1 MKYHS
6 QTISDV
12 LSLIDFP
19 QETSLGRVIDLHV
32 IEGRIPS
39 LVRMVEAGVLCQG
52 ALVSLVSLDVL
63 LVPLGGA
70 VVAGAARLPVVDRRH
85 ALAPA
90 LQAGAGVGGPGPGV
104 RGPLS
109 SALAQVAVRPTA
121 TSEVKVDQGNPDLLR
136 GSMPR
141 SDFWHSYRLT
151 AASMT
156 S

>member
-12 LSLIDFP
+12 LLLIDFP

-70 VVAGAARLPVVDRRH
+70 VVDRRH

-90 LQAGAGVGGPGPGV
+90 LQANAGVGGPGPGV

-141 SDFWHSYRLT
+141 SDFWNSYRLT

>member
-70 VVAGAARLPVVDRRH
+70 SAHPGRGHLHRH
-85 ALAPA
+85 L
-90 LQAGAGVGGPGPGV
+90 PGV
-104 RGPLS
+104 REPGRDGGLRRGDRPLRV
-109 SALAQVAVRPTA
+109 LPHH
-121 TSEVKVDQGNPDLLR
+121 QG
-136 GSMPR
+136 
-141 SDFWHSYRLT
+141 
-151 AASMT
+151 A
-156 S
+156 

>member
-70 VVAGAARLPVVDRRH
+70 VVAGAACLPVVDRRH
-85 ALAPA
+85 ALALA

-104 RGPLS
+104 
-109 SALAQVAVRPTA
+109 
-121 TSEVKVDQGNPDLLR
+121 
-136 GSMPR
+136 
-141 SDFWHSYRLT
+141 
-151 AASMT
+151 
-156 S
+156 